1 MAFFPRLPE
10 GMGPVRK
17 FNTLMVVVITSC
29 LLGQRF
35 YQREA
40 VVVDTLETVLTVAG
54 IGLLLGVAVQLIGNR
69 GR

>member
-1 MAFFPRLPE
+1 MAFFPKLPE

-17 FNTLMVVVITSC
+17 FNTLMVVVVTSC

-40 VVVDTLETVLTVAG
+40 AVVDTLETVLTVAG
-54 IGLLLGVAVQLIGNR
+54 IGLLLGMVAQLIGNR